1 MWFLYCIYIVSLIGR
16 LVNSHTSRH
25 QNRRNKQYREREFVD
40 CVYSL
45 VIILLEWRFYFDSH
59 LSTQNKYYSFSPL
72 FLSLILRTNTF
83 ISSMVIYKNWG
94 QKSNYKHISLYGLQY
109 AIEVFLR
116 WIICIILSLSFS
128 WLYIFVLSSVSQVL

>member
-59 LSTQNKYYSFSPL
+59 LSTQNKYYSFHDSIEHKITEVISPL

-83 ISSMVIYKNWG
+83 ISSMVIYMNRG

-116 WIICIILSLSFS
+116 
-128 WLYIFVLSSVSQVL
+128 